1 MPAPRPSPRLGS
13 AKAPTGSPTPSRAS
27 SAHNTTSYASLNP
40 SQLRISHEPGTSPE
54 HRTSAAQSADGDL
67 HVEDNTTRPVASE
80 PTSPFT
86 GPAHMAAEGGITE
99 PSSQDV
105 DAHTRLLQSYNDHP
119 NCGLKSCNHGTF
131 SPRPTMRRS
140 YFSYDG
146 QSGIAGSYGR
156 GAGDSVDG
164 GSSGANGGSGDTAG
178 DWTLGGGKGKR
189 MSTTQVLAR
198 RHGVKNPRRMYV
210 SLGDILHLETRN
222 PNSVSKIW

>member
-67 HVEDNTTRPVASE
+67 HVEDDTTRPVASE

-164 GSSGANGGSGDTAG
+164 GSSGANGASGDTAG